1 MSSVRSEDKETV
13 LVYLM
18 LGISIGVF
26 IVAIFVLGVFRYR
39 QNQMASLTKNIELNV
54 DTQLSQMG
62 KDEITASQA
71 VNQLKYL
78 NLILTGRVAYG
89 QFLTDLQSNLY
100 KQSKL
105 TGISKSAVNKYE
117 IRGTVDNFNDLSKTL
132 KGIRSIKSVEK
143 ADLYSVDLRDGKVY
157 FVSKVTVR
165 ESDYHV
171 AEVKK

>member
-1 MSSVRSEDKETV
+1 MSSLKSEDKETV

-26 IVAIFVLGVFRYR
+26 VVAVFVLGVFRYR
-39 QNQMASLTKNIELNV
+39 ENQLASLTKNIEVNV
-54 DTQLSQMG
+54 DDQLAQMG

-89 QFLTDLQSNLY
+89 QFLTDLQANLY

-105 TGISKSAVNKYE
+105 TGISKSAANKYE
-117 IRGTVDNFNDLSKTL
+117 IRGTVSNFNDLSKTL

-143 ADLYSVDLRDGKVY
+143 ADLYSVDLLDGKVH
-157 FVSKVTVR
+157 FVSKVTVK
-165 ESDYHV
+165 ESEYRV
-171 AEVKK
+171 TQVQR